1 MTPNTRAEEIERR
14 LQEAF
19 QPTYLEIQDDSA
31 QHIGHKS
38 AGGAGHFS
46 VKIVSSKFNALS
58 RLARHRAVFSA
69 VENLLG
75 TEVHALS
82 VIARTPE
89 EEK

>member
-1 MTPNTRAEEIERR
+1 MTLNVRAREIEYR

-31 QHIGHKS
+31 QHIGHAS

-46 VKIVSSKFNALS
+46 VKIISSSFEGLS
-58 RLARHRAVFSA
+58 RLARHRAVFAA
-69 VENLLG
+69 VESLLG

-89 EEK
+89 EEL